1 VDRFRS
7 AAGCLGGARGWNADQ
22 FGGPALAGPL
32 VRHPWWVCGTSG
44 RWGVG
49 TVGTLLG
56 PEGAGDLLSLAQ
68 DHPWSQTSRHR
79 SGHGGAWWGGGCL
92 LVENCT
98 VDASIFSGS
107 NALMVFGSVFVECLF
122 VCWLSC

>member
-1 VDRFRS
+1 MRLDHLLSKEHFTGRVDPVGAGPYQHENGRPVRV

-68 DHPWSQTSRHR
+68 DRPWSHIAGSLWGVRV
-79 SGHGGAWWGGGCL
+79 GWGLPGWW
-92 LVENCT
+92 
-98 VDASIFSGS
+98 
-107 NALMVFGSVFVECLF
+107 LF
-122 VCWLSC
+122 VG